1 MATLFYF
8 CILKGSTQ
16 FLTMIKQLFA
26 ISSMLLISMN
36 GTGQLFDS
44 DVYKVNPWIDGAI
57 TLAATGTNALGMR
70 LVDQKNPLDS
80 VEISLLD
87 ANDINAFDRSAT
99 RQDASFIHQAWKV
112 SDFGMRG
119 SFLLPAL
126 LMLDREI
133 RQDWA
138 PVLLLYLQSEAIV
151 GNLFSWGAAIHID
164 RIRPL
169 VYNPEVSY
177 EDKTFKRNKNSFYS
191 GHTSTSATASFFVAK
206 VYCDYHPELG
216 NKKYYIYGLA
226 LIPPVF
232 TGYFRYKGMKHFP
245 TDVLTG
251 LMVGAATG
259 ILVPHL
265 HKHRKHENLTFLPF
279 TGRYSGIALNL
290 TF

>member
-1 MATLFYF
+1 
-8 CILKGSTQ
+8 
-16 FLTMIKQLFA
+16 MIKQLFA
-26 ISSMLLISMN
+26 ITVMLLVSIN
-36 GTGQLFDS
+36 GSGQLFDS

-70 LVDQKNPLDS
+70 MVDRKSPLDS
-80 VEISLLD
+80 TEISLLD
-87 ANDINAFDRSAT
+87 VNDINAIDRSAT
-99 RQDASFIHQAWKV
+99 RQDASFIHQAWNV
-112 SDFGMRG
+112 SDVGMRG
-119 SFLLPAL
+119 SFLLPVL
-126 LMLDREI
+126 LMLDKEI

-169 VYNPEVSY
+169 VYHPDVSY

-216 NKKYYIYGLA
+216 NKKFFIYGLA

-265 HKHRKHENLTFLPF
+265 HKHRKHENLTFMPF
-279 TGRYSGIALNL
+279 AGKYSGIALNW

>member
-1 MATLFYF
+1 MTKILFVISALY
-8 CILKGSTQ
+8 
-16 FLTMIKQLFA
+16 LTCM
-26 ISSMLLISMN
+26 SVM
-36 GTGQLFDS
+36 GQLFDS
-44 DVYKVNPWIDGAI
+44 DVYRVNPWVDGAL
-57 TLAATGTNALGMR
+57 TLVATGTNAIGMK
-70 LVDQKNPLDS
+70 LVDKKIPLDS
-80 VEISLLD
+80 AEISMLD
-87 ANDINAFDRSAT
+87 VRDINAFDRSAT
-99 RQDASFIHQAWKV
+99 RQDASFIHQAWKI
-112 SDFGMRG
+112 SDYGMRG
-119 SFLLPAL
+119 SFLLPVL
-126 LMLDREI
+126 LMLDSEI

-169 VYNPEVSY
+169 VYHPDVSLN
-177 EDKTFKRNKNSFYS
+177 DKTFKRNKNSFYS

-216 NKKYYIYGLA
+216 NKKFFIYGLA

-251 LMVGAATG
+251 LLVGAATG

-265 HKHRKHENLTFLPF
+265 HKHRKNNQLTFMPYA
-279 TGRYSGIALNL
+279 GRYSGIAVNWK
-290 TF
+290 F

>member
-1 MATLFYF
+1 MKKIPFALLVWILF
-8 CILKGSTQ
+8 GVG
-16 FLTMIKQLFA
+16 A
-26 ISSMLLISMN
+26 N
-36 GTGQLFDS
+36 AQLFDS
-44 DVYKVNPWIDGAI
+44 DIYKVNPWIDGAI

-70 LVDQKNPLDS
+70 MVDQKAPLDS
-80 VEISLLD
+80 TDIMLLD

-99 RQDASFIHQAWKV
+99 RQDASYMYQAWKI
-112 SDFGMRG
+112 SDYGMRG
-119 SFLLPAL
+119 SFLLPLL
-126 LMLDREI
+126 LMLDRDI

-138 PVLLLYLQSEAIV
+138 PVLLLFLQSEAVV

-164 RIRPL
+164 RVRPL
-169 VYNPEVSY
+169 VYHPDVSY

-216 NKKYYIYGLA
+216 NKKYLFYGLA

-232 TGYFRYKGMKHFP
+232 TGFYRYKGMKHFP

-251 LMVGAATG
+251 LAVGASVG
-259 ILVPHL
+259 ILIPHL
-265 HKHRKHENLTFLPF
+265 HKISRPNLTVLPF
-279 TGRYSGIALNL
+279 AGSVSGLALSY

>member
-1 MATLFYF
+1 
-8 CILKGSTQ
+8 
-16 FLTMIKQLFA
+16 
-26 ISSMLLISMN
+26 
-36 GTGQLFDS
+36 
-44 DVYKVNPWIDGAI
+44 
-57 TLAATGTNALGMR
+57 
-70 LVDQKNPLDS
+70 
-80 VEISLLD
+80 
-87 ANDINAFDRSAT
+87 
-99 RQDASFIHQAWKV
+99 
-112 SDFGMRG
+112 MRG

-151 GNLFSWGAAIHID
+151 GNLFSWGAAVHID

-216 NKKYYIYGLA
+216 NKKFYIYGLA

-265 HKHRKHENLTFLPF
+265 HKHRKHENLTFVPF
-279 TGRYSGIALNL
+279 TGQYSGISLNL